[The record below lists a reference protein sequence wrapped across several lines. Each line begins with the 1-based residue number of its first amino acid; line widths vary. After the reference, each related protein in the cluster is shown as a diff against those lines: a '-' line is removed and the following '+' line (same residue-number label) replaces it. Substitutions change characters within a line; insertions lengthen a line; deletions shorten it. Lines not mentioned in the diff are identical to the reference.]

1 MIIYLIVERYFFIIN
16 QHNNQYRNKM
26 IFKNMGGQRDEGAL
40 KRIRYNLHFKVF
52 FKAFK
57 SSKLSNKKGVHQ
69 NI

>member
-1 MIIYLIVERYFFIIN
+1 
-16 QHNNQYRNKM
+16 M